1 MKNAMRTFAWLL
13 LVLVAPAVQAQM
25 YKCTEGG
32 KTRYSDKPI
41 TDCKDARTVVAPPP
55 KAAEPTKPAAAK
67 KAPDSRPTSQQA
79 AYERKYQASRCKEL
93 REEERWLLS
102 PRGQRVE
109 NQATRLGQVRQALS
123 ACR

>member
-1 MKNAMRTFAWLL
+1 MENAVRTLAWLI
-13 LVLVAPAVQAQM
+13 LVLVAPAAQAQM

-41 TDCKDARTVVAPPP
+41 TDCKAARTVVAPPP
-55 KAAEPTKPAAAK
+55 KAAEPTKATAAK
-67 KAPDSRPTSQQA
+67 KAPDSRPASQQA
-79 AYERKYQASRCKEL
+79 AYEKKYQASRCKEL

-102 PRGQRVE
+102 ARGQRVE
-109 NQATRLGQVRQALS
+109 NQATRLGQVRMALA